1 MIARKENKVYSVTEE
16 NKAFYVNQGFD
27 ILDEDGKVLSYGKG
41 KTVNYAEYEKLL
53 AENQRLKK
61 LLAAQA
67 GESPV
72 PDGIISAG
80 DKESLTEE
88 QTAEKA
94 TGHKARK

>member
-27 ILDEDGKVLSYGKG
+27 ILDEDGNILSYGKG
-41 KTVNYAEYEKLL
+41 KTVDYAEYEKLFL
-53 AENQRLKK
+53 ENQRLKK
-61 LLAAQA
+61 LLAART

-72 PDGIISAG
+72 LGGNTSADG
-80 DKESLTEE
+80 KESLAEE
-88 QTAEKA
+88 PAEKA